1 MELLWI
7 ALLIQMIFFISQ
19 DLHYLVIGFIAFSL
33 MISFVDI
40 RPLVFVGIPMIL
52 CQMWYI
58 YRAYSI
64 EEGFKRRRRKRRGR
78 PRGIK
83 KKQWKKAGRFINKNK
98 KYGLLAMGPAGGATF
113 AALEA
118 EKARKNKKRQ
128 KRSRKQ
134 SISISKNKNSTL
146 SRQAVANDSHMK
158 EHSRIKKQQ
167 DDLAKTN
174 SQLRTTISNIHN
186 ISK

>member
-33 MISFVDI
+33 IISFVDI

-58 YRAYSI
+58 YRVESI
-64 EEGFKRRRRKRRGR
+64 EEGFRRRRRRKRRGKR
-78 PRGIK
+78 TA
-83 KKQWKKAGRFINKNK
+83 KQKR
-98 KYGLLAMGPAGGATF
+98 
-113 AALEA
+113 
-118 EKARKNKKRQ
+118 RRRRRQKKRQ
-128 KRSRKQ
+128 KK
-134 SISISKNKNSTL
+134 
-146 SRQAVANDSHMK
+146 RQ
-158 EHSRIKKQQ
+158 RQIIRKKQN
-167 DDLAKTN
+167 DLAKRN
-174 SQLRTTISNIHN
+174 RQLRTTISNIHN

>member
-19 DLHYLVIGFIAFSL
+19 DLHYLVIGFIACSL

-58 YRAYSI
+58 YRVESI
-64 EEGFKRRRRKRRGR
+64 EEGFKRRRKRRGKR
-78 PRGIK
+78 RGIK

-98 KYGLLAMGPAGGATF
+98 KYGLLALGPAGVATF

-118 EKARKNKKRQ
+118 NEARKKKRRRQ
-128 KRSRKQ
+128 RRKKK
-134 SISISKNKNSTL
+134 STFSKS
-146 SRQAVANDSHMK
+146 SVANDSHME
-158 EHSRIKKQQ
+158 EHSRIKKEQ

>member
-7 ALLIQMIFFISQ
+7 SLLIQMIFFISQ

-58 YRAYSI
+58 YRVESI
-64 EEGFKRRRRKRRGR
+64 EEGFKRRRRSKRRGKR
-78 PRGIK
+78 RGIK
-83 KKQWKKAGRFINKNK
+83 KKKWKKAGKFINKNK
-98 KYGLLAMGPAGGATF
+98 KYGLLAMGPAGVATF

-118 EKARKNKKRQ
+118 NKAKKEKKRRRRQ
-128 KRSRKQ
+128 KK
-134 SISISKNKNSTL
+134 SISKKSRFSTP
-146 SRQAVANDSHMK
+146 SVANNSHMK

-167 DDLAKTN
+167 DDLAKKN
-174 SQLRTTISNIHN
+174 SQLRTTISSIHQ

>member
-58 YRAYSI
+58 YRVESI
-64 EEGFKRRRRKRRGR
+64 EEGFKRRRRRKR
-78 PRGIK
+78 RGIK
-83 KKQWKKAGRFINKNK
+83 KKKWKKAGKFIKKNK
-98 KYGLLAMGPAGGATF
+98 EYTSVY
-113 AALEA
+113 
-118 EKARKNKKRQ
+118 Q
-128 KRSRKQ
+128 
-134 SISISKNKNSTL
+134 
-146 SRQAVANDSHMK
+146 
-158 EHSRIKKQQ
+158 
-167 DDLAKTN
+167 
-174 SQLRTTISNIHN
+174 
-186 ISK
+186 